1 MKARTLGITLAT
13 SVMAALALPA
23 AAETVLRYAHV
34 GAPGE
39 TQTRYAEEL
48 AELVHEKT
56 EGRIEIQVFPGA
68 QLGNTQ
74 QMVDSVS
81 NGSIAM
87 AHHDIA
93 SLSRFEEDIGVFNAP
108 FIYDSPEAAMRATAP
123 ATSPLLEEF
132 NERLVENGNI
142 RVVANLYR
150 GARQLTLKEPITT
163 PEELEGKKI
172 RVPTVELW
180 ISMVEGMGAIP
191 TPLEITEV
199 MPALVTGLVDG
210 QENPLNNIRAQK
222 FYEANPYIIMTSHM
236 ESALVVFVNDGVWQG
251 LDEGD
256 RALMEEAF
264 AEMAERSLQWERE
277 EVEGHIK
284 FLEGEGVTFV
294 REEDGLD
301 RAAFREQVTAK
312 LLEDYP
318 DWADYIERLRAVND

>member
-1 MKARTLGITLAT
+1 MVSSWRSTFLAGGLA
-13 SVMAALALPA
+13 VVLALPA

-48 AELVHEKT
+48 AELVQEKT

-68 QLGNTQ
+68 QLGNTH

-87 AHHDIA
+87 AHHDIS

-108 FIYDSPEAAMRATAP
+108 FLYDSPQAAMRATSP
-123 ATSPLLEEF
+123 ATSPLLDEF
-132 NERLVENGNI
+132 NERLVENGGI

-150 GARQLTLKEPITT
+150 GARQLTLNEPVYT
-163 PEELEGKKI
+163 PADLEGKKV

-180 ISMVEGMGAIP
+180 ITMVRGMGAIP

-210 QENPLNNIRAQK
+210 QENPLNNIRAQR
-222 FYEANPYIIMTSHM
+222 FYEANPYIMMTSHM
-236 ESALVVFVNDGVWQG
+236 ESALVVFVNDAIWQG
-251 LDEGD
+251 IDPND
-256 RALMEEAF
+256 RALIEEAF

-277 EVEGHIK
+277 QVEDHIA
-284 FLEGEGVTFV
+284 FLKSEGVTFV
-294 REEDGLD
+294 TEEDGLD
-301 RAAFREQVTAK
+301 RAAFRERVTAELHK
-312 LLEDYP
+312 DYP
-318 DWADYIERLRAVND
+318 DWTEYLERLAVVNE

>member
-1 MKARTLGITLAT
+1 MKNRALGISLAV
-13 SVMAALALPA
+13 SVMVALAMPA
-23 AAETVLRYAHV
+23 TAQTVLRYAHV

-39 TQTRYAEEL
+39 TQTRYADEL

-56 EGRIEIQVFPGA
+56 EGRIELQVFPGA

-87 AHHDIA
+87 AHHDIS

-108 FIYDSPEAAMRATAP
+108 FLFNSPEAAMRATAP
-123 ATSPLLEEF
+123 GTSPLLEEF
-132 NERLVENGNI
+132 NERLVQNGDI

-150 GARQLTLKEPITT
+150 GARQLTLKEPIHS
-163 PEELEGKKI
+163 PDDLAGKKI

-180 ISMVEGMGAIP
+180 ISMVNGMGAIP

-222 FYEANPYIIMTSHM
+222 FYEPNPYVIMTSHM
-236 ESALVVFVNDGVWQG
+236 ESALVVFVNDSMWQD
-251 LDEGD
+251 LDAGD
-256 RALMEEAF
+256 RALIEEAF
-264 AEMAERSLQWERE
+264 VEMAERSLQWEAE
-277 EVEGHIK
+277 EVEGHMDYMK
-284 FLEGEGVTFV
+284 SQGVIFV
-294 REEDGLD
+294 TEADGLD
-301 RAAFREQVTAK
+301 RAAFQERVNAQ
-312 LLEDYP
+312 LLQDYP
-318 DWADYIERLRAVND
+318 NWADYIERLTAVND